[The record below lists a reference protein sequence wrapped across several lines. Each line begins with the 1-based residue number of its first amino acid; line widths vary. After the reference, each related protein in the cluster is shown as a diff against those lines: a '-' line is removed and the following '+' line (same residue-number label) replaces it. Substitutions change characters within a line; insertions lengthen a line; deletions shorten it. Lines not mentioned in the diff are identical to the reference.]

1 MSGLCLLVTEK
12 DSSRFFHSTCGILLK
27 LCVHCAGKVCSF
39 SNMWVIVLN
48 YLIQLF
54 ENETP
59 TLIHFITLWQILLLF
74 YQNNRF

>member
-12 DSSRFFHSTCGILLK
+12 GSSRFFDSMCSIPVK
-27 LCVHCAGKVCSF
+27 LYVHFARKVCSF

-48 YLIQLF
+48 YLTQLF

-74 YQNNRF
+74 HQNDVF